1 MWGGGAPIRWQVG
14 GGGQGSQQR
23 SDSQG
28 LRALRRGPC
37 GYEVSL
43 VGRVSPSGPQ
53 PPDEARAPL
62 QAVPAMGP
70 RAQQEYSGASCSH
83 GDGAGR
89 AAFRLQVDPGHS
101 AQASVVPPTSTPTS
115 SHPTSSQGLGS
126 QLVSAGPATWMCTHC
141 LALRGLDTLRPLGG
155 LAGGPSPEAGPS
167 PSGQP
172 SGVSAAVPVVSASQ
186 CPGVGPKAWGR
197 PGSREV
203 MDTPEAL
210 CPQGC
215 QAPPPVPWACLAHG
229 RSC

>member
-1 MWGGGAPIRWQVG
+1 MGMRCPLWAGCPHLGPSPQMRPGHPCRPCQPWGL
-14 GGGQGSQQR
+14 
-23 SDSQG
+23 G
-28 LRALRRGPC
+28 LSRNT
-37 GYEVSL
+37 V
-43 VGRVSPSGPQ
+43 V
-53 PPDEARAPL
+53 PPA
-62 QAVPAMGP
+62 AMGTGQ
-70 RAQQEYSGASCSH
+70 AGQLSAS
-83 GDGAGR
+83 R
-89 AAFRLQVDPGHS
+89 WDPGHS

-141 LALRGLDTLRPLGG
+141 LAPRGLDTLRPLGG

-167 PSGQP
+167 PSGRP

-215 QAPPPVPWACLAHG
+215 QAPPLFPWACLEHG